1 MNFKTTRLFAFF
13 VLTPLCGAF
22 AQQGDTAKIFN
33 LNDVVVSATKT
44 SRELIKTPVRI
55 TSIPIQSIRSNSIL
69 NADDIL
75 RGVSGMFVTRNFGI
89 FDKHAS
95 VNGRGVGKEQAR
107 TLIMIDG
114 VPINKTSTGSANF
127 AMINTALIDR
137 VEVVKGPN
145 SNIYGGNAMGG
156 TVNYITKEVNDGFR
170 AFVQSDFGS
179 FNTVGT
185 RANVTLKKGKFY
197 LGLNGFARKSDGYN
211 SSNKPDSTTINLT
224 LNEKSAGAVA
234 GYRINENNTLK
245 VDFNITDALRGK
257 GERFYSPS
265 GVIDGVN
272 HYINSNYRLSYSGK
286 EGSSSWNFTSFLS
299 TEKYSEIKWK
309 GSDIFDVDVNR
320 SDYGAWLSYNY
331 EGIKNNSIGAGIEF
345 KGGKVE
351 GRDIYRTSTD
361 VVINKGNSNSVS
373 LYLLDEIN
381 LLSDKLTIIPSL
393 RGDFVWFN
401 NGGFSIEGGTSI
413 TSYLN
418 PYTGSLNNANW
429 QALSPKLALRYGL
442 GEKSRVYA
450 SASRGFR
457 PGTLEDMTRTGAISG
472 GVILANTA
480 LKPEHINTYEA
491 GGDFTVARSLTIS
504 PSVYYSK
511 GSDFHYAVNTG
522 EKIKMGNKYR
532 PLLSMQNIG
541 KVEIYGGEID
551 VNYSP
556 VKGLDIFANY
566 SYTHS
571 RIVDY
576 KANPLFGDVDITGKY
591 LTFTPKHMVNSG
603 VTWRNGIVNITAV
616 YSHLSSQYMDSQNSP
631 DTDKYINN
639 IPAYGIFNMKIWH
652 TFNSMFTLNLGANNL
667 FNKRYQD
674 ASSQYSI
681 GRYIYTQLNISL

>member
-22 AQQGDTAKIFN
+22 AQQGDTAKLYN
-33 LNDVVVSATKT
+33 LNDVVISATKT

-75 RGVSGMFVTRNFGI
+75 RGVSGIFVTRNFGI
-89 FDKHAS
+89 FDKHATIS
-95 VNGRGVGKEQAR
+95 GRGVGKEQAR

-114 VPINKTSTGSANF
+114 VPINKVSTGTANF
-127 AMINTALIDR
+127 AMINTSLIDR

-156 TVNYITKEVNDGFR
+156 TVNYITKEVTDGFR
-170 AFVQSDFGS
+170 SFVQSDFGS

-185 RANVTLKKGKFY
+185 RANVTFKKGKLF
-197 LGLNGFARKSDGYN
+197 LGLNGFARKSDGFN
-211 SSNKPDSTTINLT
+211 PSNKPDSTTTNLS
-224 LNEKSAGAVA
+224 LNEKNAGVFA
-234 GYRINENNTLK
+234 GYNINENNIIK

-257 GERFYSPS
+257 GERIYSPS

-272 HYINSNYRLSYSGK
+272 HYINSNYRISYSGK
-286 EGSSSWNFTSFLS
+286 KEFSSWNFTSFLS

-309 GSDIFDVDVNR
+309 GSDVFDVDVNR

-345 KGGKVE
+345 KGGRVN
-351 GRDIYRTSTD
+351 GHDIYRTATD
-361 VVINKGNSNSVS
+361 VVINKGNISSLS
-373 LYLLDEIN
+373 LYLLDEIK
-381 LLSDKLTIIPSL
+381 LLSDRLSIIPSL
-393 RGDFVWFN
+393 RGDLVWIN

-418 PYTGSLNNANW
+418 QYTGSLNNSNW
-429 QALSPKLALRYGL
+429 QALSPKLAIRYGV
-442 GEKSRVYA
+442 GKNSRIYA

-472 GVILANTA
+472 GVILANTS
-480 LKPEHINTYEA
+480 LKPEYINTYEV
-491 GGDFTVARSLTIS
+491 GGDFAFLGSLTIS
-504 PSVYYSK
+504 PSIYYSM
-511 GSDFHYAVNTG
+511 GTDFHYAVNTG
-522 EKIKMGNKYR
+522 EKIKIGNKFR
-532 PLLSMQNIG
+532 PLLSIQNVG

-556 VKGLDIFANY
+556 IKGLDIFANY

-571 RIVDY
+571 LIVDY
-576 KANPLFGDVDITGKY
+576 KANPLFGDVDINGKY
-591 LTFTPKHMVNSG
+591 LTFTPKHMFNSG
-603 VTWRNGIVNITAV
+603 VTWRNKIVSVTAV
-616 YSHLSSQYMDSQNSP
+616 YRHLSRQFMDSQNNP
-631 DTDKYINN
+631 DTDRYINN
-639 IPAYGIFNMKIWH
+639 IPAFGMFDLKIWH
-652 TFNSMFTLNLGANNL
+652 TFNSMFTLNLGSNNL

-674 ASSQYSI
+674 ASSQYSL